1 MIRRLLTGLLIGLL
15 VGAAVRA
22 HAQTTVNP
30 LVTGIC
36 PAAHQLFGGDIFAG
50 PPSGNVEPSFF
61 LGLKDLGSGAVN
73 LIPECAAGSPTP
85 TFTRATTAW
94 TKLSTGLWASV
105 ASGTARSS
113 YLGAD
118 TTVGACGGYLA
129 EGASTN
135 LALQS
140 RDLSNASWT
149 KLNATGAKDQ
159 VGIDGVANS
168 ASSLTAT
175 AINASALQTITE
187 AATASALSMY
197 IKGITVTGTVTIQQ
211 GATTS
216 EISASLNSSTYTR
229 VSLQGTVLNPAI
241 GIVLGTSGDKIAV
254 DMVQFENGPFASS
267 PTPTTTVA
275 VMRNA
280 DLLAYPSAGNANTSA
295 ITIYAEVAYPIAP
308 GNGQQTAVSV
318 NDGSNNNR
326 VELSG
331 STGESTRLFVASGG
345 VTQASIIPGPAL
357 AANTITKMATAVTT
371 NYANVFYSGTAATA
385 VTTGTVPTSFTT
397 ISIGNRQASGAE
409 AFGTI
414 RNVCIYPTAL
424 SAPYLQNLTTD
435 ATNFLGDPMWRY
447 AANDDYYRKVA
458 NQ

>member
-1 MIRRLLTGLLIGLL
+1 MKRLLFFLLAFFSLSAIGQEQIALSATQHFRPRW
-15 VGAAVRA
+15 VFT
-22 HAQTTVNP
+22 QN
-30 LVTGIC
+30 
-36 PAAHQLFGGDIFAG
+36 
-50 PPSGNVEPSFF
+50 NPSFVLNLND
-61 LGLKDLGSGAVN
+61 LGAGAVNTTPQFALGSG
-73 LIPECAAGSPTP
+73 TP

-118 TTVGACGGYLA
+118 TTVGAYGGYLA
-129 EGASTN
+129 EGARTN
-135 LALQS
+135 LCLQS
-140 RDLSNASWT
+140 RDLSTTWT
-149 KLNATGAKDQ
+149 ALNATLVKDQ
-159 VGIDGVANS
+159 VGIDGVTNS
-168 ASSLTAT
+168 ASSMTAT
-175 AINASALQTITE
+175 LGNGSALQTITE
-187 AATASALSMY
+187 AATASAFSLF
-197 IKGITVTGTVTIQQ
+197 IKRITGTGTVTIQQ

-267 PTPTTTVA
+267 PIPTTTVA
-275 VMRNA
+275 VTRNA
-280 DLLAYPSAGNANTSA
+280 DLLTYPSAGNANTSA

-308 GNGQQTAVSV
+308 GNGQQTAVAV

-331 STGESTRLFVASGG
+331 STGASTRLFVASGG

-397 ISIGNRQASGAE
+397 IYIGNKQASGAE

-414 RNVCIYPTAL
+414 RNVRIYPTAL